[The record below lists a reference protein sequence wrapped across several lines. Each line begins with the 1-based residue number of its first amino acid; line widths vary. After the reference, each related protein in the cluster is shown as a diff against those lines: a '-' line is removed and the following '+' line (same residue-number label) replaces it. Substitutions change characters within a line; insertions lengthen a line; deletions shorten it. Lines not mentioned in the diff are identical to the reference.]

1 MKYDHV
7 VKYNGEYY
15 MAGQEVPME
24 EPFEAYS
31 ESGNEQEV
39 LSSDFD
45 FGKESK
51 MYSYQELEEMTA
63 KEIRKIAE
71 SKGIRITKT
80 IKDDII
86 KEFLSKQG

>member
-15 MAGQEVPME
+15 EAGQEVPPQ
-24 EPFEAYS
+24 EPLEMFAET
-31 ESGNEQEV
+31 GNEQDV
-39 LSSDFD
+39 SFPASDFD
-45 FGKESK
+45 QDSK
-51 MYSYQELEEMTA
+51 MYSHQELEAMTA

-71 SKGIRITKT
+71 LKGIRITKT

>member
-24 EPFEAYS
+24 EPLETYS

-45 FGKESK
+45 FEKESK